1 MSRLEVGRV
10 GRAHGIVG
18 EMAVT
23 LHTNRPERVTPGA
36 TLFVADRPL
45 VVTASRRHKGRWL
58 VRFDGV
64 TDRTAA
70 EELTGEILTA
80 DPLGPLPADE
90 LWLHELVGSE
100 VRSKDGA
107 AIGTVTAVDANPA
120 HDILVVDDDVLVP
133 VVFVVEHRDGLVI
146 VDPPDGLVDINRRD

>member
-1 MSRLEVGRV
+1 MTRLEVGRV

-23 LHTNRPERVTPGA
+23 LHTNRPERVTPGT
-36 TLFVADRPL
+36 TLYVGDRPL
-45 VVTASRRHKGRWL
+45 VVIASREHKGRWL

-64 TDRTAA
+64 VDRTGA
-70 EELTGEILTA
+70 EALTGEILTA
-80 DPLGPLPADE
+80 DPLGPLPEGE

-100 VRSKDGA
+100 VRDKQGA
-107 AIGTVTAVDANPA
+107 SLGTVTAVDANPA

-133 VVFVVEHRDGLVI
+133 VVFVVEHRDGVVI
-146 VDPPDGLVDINRRD
+146 VDPPEGLVDVNRRD

>member
-1 MSRLEVGRV
+1 MTRLEVGRV

-23 LHTNRPERVTPGA
+23 LHTNRPERVTPGT
-36 TLFVADRPL
+36 TLFVGDRPL
-45 VVTASRRHKGRWL
+45 VVIASREHKGRWL

-64 TDRTAA
+64 VDRTGA
-70 EELTGEILTA
+70 EALTGEILTA
-80 DPLGPLPADE
+80 DPLGPLPEGE

-100 VRSKDGA
+100 VLDKQGA
-107 AIGTVTAVDANPA
+107 SLGTVTAVDANPA

-133 VVFVVEHRDGLVI
+133 VVFVVEHRDGIVI
-146 VDPPDGLVDINRRD
+146 VDPPEGLVDVNRRD